1 MTDEMMALRG
11 LMEKSADADLL
22 REMIGFAAERLME
35 LDMGGLTGA
44 AHGEKSAERLVQ
56 RNGYR
61 DRDWQTRAG
70 TVELRIP
77 KLRKGSYFPAFLE
90 PRRMA
95 EKALSAVIQED
106 YIQGISTRS
115 VDDLVQAMGGTGVS
129 KSQVSR
135 LCQEIDERV
144 GAFLDRPIEGEWPY
158 REPHR
163 SRLRWEPALDRRD
176 LREGASGRPHP
187 GSPSHACDGSPVSV
201 AVIVAV
207 GVNGDGRREGLGME
221 VGPSEAE
228 TFWTDFLRKLARRG
242 LRGVK
247 LVISDAHQGIKASVV
262 KVMNATWQRCRVH
275 FMRNVLANAGRSGR
289 RVVSAFIATAFAQ
302 DDAEAARLPWRR
314 VTDQLRPKV
323 PKLAALMD
331 TAESDVL
338 AYMGFPV
345 QQRVKL
351 HSTNPL
357 ERLNGEI
364 KRRTEVVGIFPNE
377 AAITRLVGA
386 ILLEQN
392 DEWAIQR
399 SRYITL
405 ESIAPISDD
414 PLVSL
419 PTLAA

>member
-1 MTDEMMALRG
+1 VVVIDGSPVKVGLWTQPDSRNRSMTDETMNLKT
-11 LMEKSADADLL
+11 LIEKTPDADLL

-35 LDMGGLTGA
+35 MEVGGLTGA
-44 AHGEKSAERLVQ
+44 GYGEKNAERFVQ

-70 TVELRIP
+70 AVELRIP
-77 KLRKGSYFPAFLE
+77 KLRKGSYFPFFLE
-90 PRRMA
+90 PRRLA
-95 EKALSAVIQED
+95 EKALTAVIQEA

-115 VDDLVQAMGGTGVS
+115 VDDLVKAMGMSGIS

-135 LCQEIDERV
+135 LCEEIDERV
-144 GAFLDRPIEGEWPY
+144 KAFLDRPIEGDWPY
-158 REPHR
+158 LWIDATYVKVRQ
-163 SRLRWEPALDRRD
+163 A
-176 LREGASGRPHP
+176 GRI
-187 GSPSHACDGSPVSV
+187 VSV

-207 GVNGDGRREGLGME
+207 GVNSDGRREVLGLE
-221 VGPSEAE
+221 IGPSEAE
-228 TFWTDFLRKLARRG
+228 TFWTAFLRKLARRG

-247 LVISDAHQGIKASVV
+247 LVISDAHEGIKAAVS
-262 KVMNATWQRCRVH
+262 KVFSTTWQRCRVH
-275 FMRNVLANAGRSGR
+275 FMRNVLAHAGRQGR

-302 DDAEAARLPWRR
+302 NDAEAAKRQWRL
-314 VTDQLRPKV
+314 VADQIRPKV

-331 TAESDVL
+331 EAEPDVL
-338 AYMGFPV
+338 AYMTFPA
-345 QQRVKL
+345 QHRAKL

-392 DEWAIQR
+392 DEWAVQR
-399 SRYITL
+399 ARYMTL
-405 ESIAPISDD
+405 ETIAPIGDD
-414 PLVSL
+414 PIVSL
-419 PTLAA
+419 PALAS

>member
-11 LMEKSADADLL
+11 LMEKSADSDLL

-35 LDMGGLTGA
+35 LEVGGLTGA
-44 AHGEKSAERLVQ
+44 AHGEKSTERMVQ

-77 KLRKGSYFPAFLE
+77 KLRKGSYFPGFLE

-95 EKALSAVIQED
+95 EKALTAVIQEA

-158 REPHR
+158 LWIDATYVKVRQ
-163 SRLRWEPALDRRD
+163 D
-176 LREGASGRPHP
+176 GRI
-187 GSPSHACDGSPVSV
+187 VSV

-207 GVNGDGRREGLGME
+207 GVNSDGRREVLGMD

-242 LRGVK
+242 LRGVR
-247 LVISDAHQGIKASVV
+247 LVISDAHEGIKASVA

-275 FMRNVLANAGRSGR
+275 FMRNVLAHAGRSGR

-302 DDAEAARLPWRR
+302 DDAEAAKVQWRK
-314 VTDQLRPKV
+314 VADQLRLKV
-323 PKLAALMD
+323 PKLATLMD
-331 TAESDVL
+331 TAEPDVL
-338 AYMGFPV
+338 AYMGFPAAH
-345 QQRVKL
+345 RVKL

-392 DEWAIQR
+392 DEWAVQR
-399 SRYITL
+399 SRYMTL
-405 ESIAPISDD
+405 ESITPIGDD

>member
-1 MTDEMMALRG
+1 MTEDMIALRG

-22 REMIGFAAERLME
+22 RDLIGYGAQRLME
-35 LDMGGLTGA
+35 LEVGVLTGA

-61 DRDWQTRAG
+61 DRDWETRAG

-77 KLRKGSYFPAFLE
+77 RLRKGSYFPGFLE
-90 PRRMA
+90 PRRLA
-95 EKALSAVIQED
+95 EKALTAVIQEA
-106 YIQGISTRS
+106 YVLGVSTRS
-115 VDDLVQAMGGTGVS
+115 VDDLVKAMGGGGVS

-135 LCQEIDERV
+135 LCEEIDERV
-144 GAFLDRPIEGEWPY
+144 KAFLTRPIEGDWPY
-158 REPHR
+158 
-163 SRLRWEPALDRRD
+163 LWIDATYIKGRRD
-176 LREGASGRPHP
+176 GRV
-187 GSPSHACDGSPVSV
+187 VSM

-207 GVNGDGRREGLGME
+207 GANADGRREILGME

-247 LVISDAHQGIKASVV
+247 LVISDGHEGIKAAVS
-262 KVMNATWQRCRVH
+262 KVMCATWQRCRVH
-275 FMRNVLANAGRSGR
+275 FMRNVLAHAGKSGR

-302 DDAEAARLPWRR
+302 DDAEAAKAQWRR
-314 VTDQLRPKV
+314 VADQIRPKL
-323 PKLAALMD
+323 PKLAGFLD
-331 TAESDVL
+331 EAETDVL
-338 AYMGFPV
+338 AYMTFPAAH
-345 QQRVKL
+345 RAKL

-377 AAITRLVGA
+377 DAIVRLVGA

-392 DEWAIQR
+392 DEWMVQR
-399 SRYITL
+399 SRYLSL
-405 ESIAPISDD
+405 ETIAALSDNA
-414 PLVSL
+414 PVSL
-419 PTLAA
+419 PDMAT